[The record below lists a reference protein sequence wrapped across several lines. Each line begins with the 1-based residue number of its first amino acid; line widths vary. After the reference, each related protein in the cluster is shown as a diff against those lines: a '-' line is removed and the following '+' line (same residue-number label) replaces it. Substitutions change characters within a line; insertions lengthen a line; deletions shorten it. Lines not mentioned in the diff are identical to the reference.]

1 MAQVLRLVASLLLL
15 HMYSGPV
22 VAASLTEG
30 IEESLAV
37 QDYRLIVRG
46 GRGGM
51 APGVVESLQAEAR
64 TRCGVRYLE
73 GFGDVIEIGKEAE
86 FEQRVDYATRYNR
99 RMLEKCMPEAISRQ

>member
-1 MAQVLRLVASLLLL
+1 MAQVLRLVVSLLFL
-15 HMYSGPV
+15 HICAAPV
-22 VAASLTEG
+22 VAASLTEV
-30 IEESLAV
+30 IDESLTA

-99 RMLEKCMPEAISRQ
+99 RMLEKCMPEAIAR

>member
-1 MAQVLRLVASLLLL
+1 MAQILRLVASLLLL
-15 HMYSGPV
+15 HICAEQV
-22 VAASLTEG
+22 VAASMTET
-30 IEESLAV
+30 IEESLAA

-86 FEQRVDYATRYNR
+86 VKQRIDYATRHNR
-99 RMLEKCMPEAISRQ
+99 RMLEKCMPEAIER

>member
-1 MAQVLRLVASLLLL
+1 MAQILRLVASLLFL
-15 HMYSGPV
+15 HICTGLV
-22 VAASLTEG
+22 VAASLTET

-37 QDYRLIVRG
+37 QDYRLTVRG

-86 FEQRVDYATRYNR
+86 FEQRIDYATRYNR
-99 RMLEKCMPEAISRQ
+99 RMLEKCMPEAIER

>member
-1 MAQVLRLVASLLLL
+1 MAQILRLVASLLLL
-15 HMYSGPV
+15 HICAEQV
-22 VAASLTEG
+22 VAASMTET
-30 IEESLAV
+30 IEESLAA

-86 FEQRVDYATRYNR
+86 FKQRIGYATRYNR
-99 RMLEKCMPEAISRQ
+99 RMLEKCMPEAIER

>member
-1 MAQVLRLVASLLLL
+1 MAQILRLVASLLLL
-15 HMYSGPV
+15 HICTGLVM
-22 VAASLTEG
+22 AASLTET
-30 IEESLAV
+30 IEESLAA

-73 GFGDVIEIGKEAE
+73 GFGDVIEMSKEAE
-86 FEQRVDYATRYNR
+86 FEQRIDYATRYNR
-99 RMLEKCMPEAISRQ
+99 RMLEKCMPEAIER

>member
-1 MAQVLRLVASLLLL
+1 MAQILRLVASLLLL
-15 HMYSGPV
+15 HICAEQV
-22 VAASLTEG
+22 VAASMTET
-30 IEESLAV
+30 IEESLAA

-86 FEQRVDYATRYNR
+86 FKQRIDYATRYNR
-99 RMLEKCMPEAISRQ
+99 RMLEKCMPEAIER

>member
-1 MAQVLRLVASLLLL
+1 MAQILRLAASLLLL
-15 HMYSGPV
+15 HVCAGV
-22 VAASLTEG
+22 TVAASLTEA
-30 IEESLAV
+30 IAESLAA

-51 APGVVESLQAEAR
+51 APGGVESLQAEAR

-86 FEQRVDYATRYNR
+86 FEQWVDYATRYNR
-99 RMLEKCMPEAISRQ
+99 RMLEECMPEAIPGQ

>member
-1 MAQVLRLVASLLLL
+1 MAQILRLVASLLLL
-15 HMYSGPV
+15 HICAEQV
-22 VAASLTEG
+22 VAASMTET

-86 FEQRVDYATRYNR
+86 FEQRIDYATRYNR
-99 RMLEKCMPEAISRQ
+99 RMLEKCMPEAIER